1 MKWVKNS
8 HVVKGYIL
16 NWKKKKKSKD
26 YFSKQFVAERKSTLS
41 ANGLGSP
48 FCLLLPK
55 LTVVGFGML
64 LFKLHGWCTVIT
76 N

>member
-16 NWKKKKKSKD
+16 NWKKKISKD

-41 ANGLGSP
+41 ANRLGSP